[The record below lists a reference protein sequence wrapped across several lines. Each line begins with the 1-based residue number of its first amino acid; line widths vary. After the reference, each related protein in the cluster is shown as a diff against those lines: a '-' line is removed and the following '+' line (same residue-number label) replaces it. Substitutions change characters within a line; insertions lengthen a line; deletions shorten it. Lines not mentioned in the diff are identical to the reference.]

1 MPPKRKVEATKDSD
15 SEEDKRASEKR
26 TKKADSDSSGDEKKK
41 KGKLDKGKEKK
52 TDDIFEDCVI
62 CFVGDKFEK
71 DKDELKE
78 LVTDNGGNISRTI
91 TSRSTHCVIVPG
103 IKADEIED
111 AKSNKIPIV
120 TEKWI
125 VKSVEAG
132 KRLEEKDYAPDV
144 GSSSGSS
151 SGGTPDIDYIRWSWM
166 ADSGWV
172 EYDKAMCEKIETAHK
187 AGNKKM
193 DVDTERY
200 IDLENMLQRRKD
212 DPTKRRAIKRGL
224 SHGWKMQAVGGTG
237 QDIVFCFDTTGSMY
251 SCLET
256 VRTKLRETCERLT
269 SDIPNIRIGIIAIG
283 DYCDSHSTY
292 ATEVFDFSSDT
303 KAICNFVRDVKATG
317 GGDAPEAYE
326 KALRDALE
334 MTWDT
339 SHTGALVM
347 IGDAPPHEPSYTDL
361 NINWWDELEKL
372 RNSNIKC
379 YSVEC
384 NVAVGG
390 GYATPFYEELAKG
403 TGFHIHLTDFNMV
416 TDMFLAVCYRE
427 VSHDR
432 FTEFR
437 NEVSSEGRLDSK
449 LAHLFGEMD
458 TPGVISGATTTT
470 AYGGSDP
477 KAQPWYNTALDHG
490 KLQYTYNPA
499 TDKFDHAHGGATGY
513 VYKGRAKR
521 KKAKKW

>member
-1 MPPKRKVEATKDSD
+1 MPPKRKAEFIKDDD
-15 SEEDKRASEKR
+15 SEEEKLAEKR
-26 TKKADSDSSGDEKKK
+26 KKKNDSDSSDDEKKK
-41 KGKLDKGKEKK
+41 KNKGKEKK
-52 TDDIFEDCVI
+52 TDDLFEDCVI

-71 DKDELKE
+71 DKDELKGM
-78 LVTDNGGNISRTI
+78 VTENGGNISRSI

-103 IKADEIED
+103 TKADEIDD
-111 AKSNKIPIV
+111 AKSNKVPIV

-125 VKSVEAG
+125 IKSVAEG
-132 KRLEEKDYAPDV
+132 KRLDEKGFAPDV
-144 GSSSGSS
+144 GSSSGATSSSS
-151 SGGTPDIDYIRWSWM
+151 SGGETGSSDTDYIRWFWM
-166 ADSGWV
+166 ADSGWT
-172 EYDKAMCEKIETAHK
+172 EYDKKMCEKLEDSFK
-187 AGNKKM
+187 AKNKKF
-193 DVDTERY
+193 DVDDQRF
-200 IDLENMLQRRKD
+200 IDFENMLQRRKD
-212 DPTKRRAIKRGL
+212 DPSKRRAVKRGL
-224 SHGWKMQAVGGTG
+224 SHGWKMQAVGSGG

-251 SCLET
+251 SCLDT

-269 SDIPNIRIGIIAIG
+269 SDIPNIRIGVIAIG

-334 MTWDT
+334 MSWDT

-361 NINWWDELEKL
+361 SINWWDELEKL
-372 RNSNIKC
+372 RNANIKC

-384 NVAVGG
+384 NTGVGG

-432 FTEFR
+432 FNEFR
-437 NEVSSEGRLDSK
+437 NEVSSEGRLDTK

-458 TPGVISGATTTT
+458 TPGVISGAAT
-470 AYGGSDP
+470 YGGTDP
-477 KAQPWYNTALDHG
+477 KNQAWYNTALDTG
-490 KLQYTYNPA
+490 TNRYIYNPG
-499 TDKFDHAHGGATGY
+499 TDKFDPAGGGYKIYTKAT
-513 VYKGRAKR
+513 KKRKAKR
-521 KKAKKW
+521 KW